1 MMPKPN
7 NVAIAVA
14 ALLGFLVGRV
24 DIISPAYTA
33 DPKIDQL
40 AVELGTLK
48 ARLTQ
53 LESRAPAPPTTR
65 PAMATSDAIVA
76 ALQNDMATI
85 KQVLQVS
92 TSTVTLASPG
102 ALILH
107 AGGKAT
113 LQAGGELILHS
124 GSNATLQAGGALKFK
139 GGSSMDLEAAKIDVK
154 SSGIASIRGTTIDVN
169 SGGVASI
176 RGTTISLNNG
186 SKPVA
191 FSGGKTAGTSTVQL
205 IVDGSSSVLVP

>member
-48 ARLTQ
+48 MRLTQ
-53 LESRAPAPPTTR
+53 IESRVSAPPTTST
-65 PAMATSDAIVA
+65 ASASSDAVLA
-76 ALQNDMATI
+76 ALQKDMAAI
-85 KQVLQVS
+85 KQVLQIS
-92 TSTVTLASPG
+92 TSAVTLASPG

-113 LQAGGELILHS
+113 VQAGGELVLHA
-124 GSNATLQAGGALKFK
+124 GSKATLQAGGALKLK
-139 GGSSMDLEAAKIDVK
+139 SVSTVDLEAAKIDLN
-154 SSGIASIRGTTIDVN
+154 SSGVALIRGTK
-169 SGGVASI
+169 
-176 RGTTISLNNG
+176 ISLNNG

-191 FSGGKTAGTSTVQL
+191 FSGGKTAGSSTVQL